1 MTDRRRFLSQLTAIL
16 VGARYA
22 SRRDDLAA
30 IEQRLGG
37 HLGVAALDVHSGKRV
52 SYRDADRFPMCSTFK
67 FLAAASVLHRVDQGE
82 EHLDRRISFGA
93 GDLLEHAPVTRA
105 HVQAGSMTL
114 GDLCAAAVE
123 ESDNTAANLILGTF
137 GGPPALT
144 GYARALGDP
153 VTRLDRTEPALNEA
167 VAGDERDTT
176 TPAAM
181 LGDMRAILT
190 GNALSPASRDRL
202 TGWLVASTTGAAR
215 LRAGLPPGWQAGD
228 KTGTGRNGA
237 SGDLAIVWP
246 PNRQPLLIAAYAL
259 TPGAADAARDA
270 AYADVA
276 RLVSALPA
284 GSSRLP
290 E

>member
-1 MTDRRRFLSQLTAIL
+1 MTDRRRFLSQLTAVL

-22 SRRDDLAA
+22 SQREGLSD

-37 HLGVAALDVHSGKRV
+37 HLGVAAIDLHSGHRLE
-52 SYRDADRFPMCSTFK
+52 YHAIDRFPMCSTFK
-67 FLAAASVLHRVDQGE
+67 LLAVAVVLHRVDRGD
-82 EHLDRRISFGA
+82 EHLDRRISFGE
-93 GDLLEHAPVTRA
+93 GDLLEYAPVTRA
-105 HVQAGSMTL
+105 HVQEGGMTL

-123 ESDNTAANLILGTF
+123 QSDNTAANLILGTL
-137 GGPPALT
+137 GGPPAVT
-144 GYARALGDP
+144 QYARALGDP

-167 VAGDERDTT
+167 AAGDERDTT

-190 GNALSPASRDRL
+190 DDALSPVSRDRL

-215 LRAGLPPGWQAGD
+215 LRAGLPTGWKAGD

-237 SGDLAIVWP
+237 SGDLVIAWSP
-246 PNRQPLLIAAYAL
+246 GRQPILIAAYVL
-259 TPGAADAARDA
+259 SPGRADAQRDA

-276 RLVSALPA
+276 RFVSALPA
-284 GSSRLP
+284 
-290 E
+290 